1 MIMGYYKNL
10 IRLNRMQ
17 PFITLLFVI
26 IGLNGIGQTIK
37 ADSSRFP
44 IGSQLKLTIEI
55 PFNNGEQVKWPQFH
69 DTLTKSIE
77 ILSKSQI
84 DTITLEGTNEKIL
97 RQVLNITSFD
107 TGFIV
112 IPPLNFEISRLGNS
126 PGIVATEPILL
137 QVDKPKIDPA
147 ADIKDIKP
155 IYKAPITFR
164 ELLPWIAL
172 LLAVGLI
179 TYIILYFQKKRIK
192 QPTIQPVPKIKV
204 PAWEIALKKLNV
216 LKSEQ
221 LWQKGNIKEYYTQLT
236 DILRE
241 YFELRYNINAA
252 EMTSSEIQEAIFPH
266 VNDEKV
272 MILLQNV
279 LFLADLAKFAKAQP
293 GTYENEQSILYS
305 FEIVNSTK
313 PIIAEAEKK
322 IEKKPA

>member
-1 MIMGYYKNL
+1 MGYYKNL

>member
-1 MIMGYYKNL
+1 MGYYKNL
-10 IRLNRMQ
+10 TKLNRLQ

-55 PFNNGEQVKWPQFH
+55 PFIHGEQVKWPQLK

-77 ILSKSQI
+77 ILSKSGI
-84 DTITLEGTNEKIL
+84 DTIAIDGTNKKNL

-112 IPPLNFEISRLGNS
+112 IPPLNFEIIKQGSS
-126 PGIVATEPILL
+126 PVIVATEPLLL

-155 IYKAPITFR
+155 IYKAPITFK
-164 ELLPWIAL
+164 ELLPWIVL
-172 LLAVGLI
+172 ILAVGLI
-179 TYIILYFQKKRIK
+179 TYFILFFLKRRKK
-192 QPTIQPVPKIKV
+192 QPTIQPVQRIKT
-204 PAWEIALKKLNV
+204 PAWEIALKKLDV

-241 YFELRYNINAA
+241 YFELRFNVSAS
-252 EMTSSEIQEAIFPH
+252 EMTSTEIQEAVLPH
-266 VNDEKV
+266 VNDENV
-272 MILLQNV
+272 MIPLRNV
-279 LFLADLAKFAKAQP
+279 LFLADMAKFAKAQP
-293 GTYENEQSILYS
+293 GTYENEQSILYGI
-305 FEIVNSTK
+305 EIVNSTR
-313 PIIAEAEKK
+313 PLIAEVEKK
-322 IEKKPA
+322 SDKKPE